1 MWWSCWSEMI
11 KKHFSVLHAKK
22 NILCFDEDSRK
33 FVFVCN
39 EMGILNIA
47 LNNINLVNNFND
59 DDPESITP
67 IWLLAWHI
75 KNAKT
80 HLKNI

>member
-1 MWWSCWSEMI
+1 
-11 KKHFSVLHAKK
+11 
-22 NILCFDEDSRK
+22 
-33 FVFVCN
+33 
-39 EMGILNIA
+39 MGILNIA